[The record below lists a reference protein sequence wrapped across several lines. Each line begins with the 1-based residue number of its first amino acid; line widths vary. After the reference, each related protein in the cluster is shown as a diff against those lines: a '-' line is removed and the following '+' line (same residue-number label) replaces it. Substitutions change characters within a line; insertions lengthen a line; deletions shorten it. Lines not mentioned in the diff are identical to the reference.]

1 MKPAACL
8 AAAFSAL
15 MLTACGGSGAPETV
29 PGDAAPQEAP
39 ADTASTE
46 AAGCADGRSRMPGT
60 GLCEAAVLDYL
71 GFADGVP
78 DLPIPDTGC
87 DFVPGEARMGPEG
100 YLIDLAL
107 SCEGVT
113 SQANVGIGAHRAE
126 LTVDPSAI
134 RAKWGDP
141 AEVVDETTLPR
152 AAIYTSLDGQTVEES
167 ILGRAR
173 LAAEEEEA
181 SFEGCEVLPLYE
193 GSDAVVVSLPIDE
206 MPMEGPPMFCGPLGV
221 RDGSVQ
227 FWRALSGDYII
238 YAETGGDILQDIDF
252 TTMTLLVPDGA
263 DGWKRAPRP
272 R

>member
-1 MKPAACL
+1 MKPATYL
-8 AAAFSAL
+8 AAVLSAA
-15 MLTACGGSGAPETV
+15 MLAACGDPGAPET
-29 PGDAAPQEAP
+29 APQEAP
-39 ADTASTE
+39 AETADSQP
-46 AAGCADGRSRMPGT
+46 AGCADGRARMPGT

-71 GFADGVP
+71 GFSGGVP

-87 DFVPGEARMGPEG
+87 VFVPGEAQMGPEG
-100 YLIDLAL
+100 YLIYLAL

-141 AEVVDETTLPR
+141 AEVVDENTLPR
-152 AAIYTSLDGQTVEES
+152 AAIYTTLEGKTVEES
-167 ILGRAR
+167 ILGRAE
-173 LAAEEEEA
+173 LAAEEEGA
-181 SFEGCEVLPLYE
+181 PFEGCKVLPLYE

-252 TTMTLLVPDGA
+252 TTMTLLVPAGA